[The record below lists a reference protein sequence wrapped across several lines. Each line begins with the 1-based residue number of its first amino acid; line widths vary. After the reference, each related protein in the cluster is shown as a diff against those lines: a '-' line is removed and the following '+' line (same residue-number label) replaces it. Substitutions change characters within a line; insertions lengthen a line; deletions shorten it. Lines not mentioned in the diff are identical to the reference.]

1 MPIMMLGYYLE
12 LACRSLRHN
21 VVLTVL
27 IVAAVGVGIGTSMTE
42 FAVMRTMLG
51 DPVPDKSSRL
61 VVPQLDVWGPDSR
74 QSRTGPAELPD
85 QLSYRDAMALMKAHK
100 GIRQTAMYGLEPDV
114 TPDRGR
120 PFPASGRA
128 TYADFFTMFEAPFRS
143 GGPWSQA
150 DDAQRANVVV
160 LSAKL
165 ADKVFAHTDAVGQ
178 KITLDARDYRVVGV
192 LAPWQPIPRVYD
204 MTGSAIREADDLYLP
219 FATAIDRQMRQFGSN
234 SCTSVPPAGWD
245 GHLKSDCVWIAF
257 WAELSSAG
265 AIDDYQQYLL
275 NYAAEQR
282 AAGRFH
288 WPPLVR
294 VHSARE
300 WIALRKVVPDAVK
313 RSTLIAFGFLIVC
326 LINAVGLM
334 LARFSG
340 RAAELGVRRALG
352 ASRWSIFCQCMT
364 ETMVVGVLGGVLG
377 LGLTAVGQ
385 ACERALD
392 GGDSPVTRLLYSL
405 DTGMVLITVGV
416 ALAATVCS
424 GLYPTWRASRVQPAL
439 QLKTD

>member
-1 MPIMMLGYYLE
+1 MMLCYYLE
-12 LACRSLRHN
+12 LAIRSLKRN
-21 VVLTVL
+21 VALTVL
-27 IVAAVGVGIGTSMTE
+27 IVAAVGVGIGASMTE
-42 FAVMRTMLG
+42 LAVMRAMSG

-61 VVPQLDVWGPDSR
+61 VVPQIDVWGPESR
-74 QSRTGPAELPD
+74 QSSGVGGDVELPD
-85 QLSYRDAMALMKAHK
+85 QLSYRDAMAFMKAHK

-120 PFPASGRA
+120 PFPATGRA

-143 GGPWSQA
+143 GAPWSQA
-150 DDAQRANVVV
+150 DDERRANVVV
-160 LSAKL
+160 LSATL
-165 ADKVFAHTDAVGQ
+165 ADKLFPHTDAVG
-178 KITLDARDYRVVGV
+178 KRINLDARDYRIVGV

-204 MTGSAIREADDLYLP
+204 MTGSAIRDAEDLYLP
-219 FATAIDRQMRQFGSN
+219 FSTAIDRQMRQFGSN
-234 SCTSVPPAGWD
+234 SCRSVPPAGWD
-245 GHLKSDCVWIAF
+245 GHLKSDCVWITF

-265 AIDDYQQYLL
+265 AINDYQQHLL

-288 WPPLVR
+288 WPPLVQ
-294 VHSARE
+294 VHSSRE
-300 WIALRKVVPDAVK
+300 WIALKKVVPDAVK
-313 RSTLIAFGFLIVC
+313 LSTLVAFGFLIVC

-352 ASRWSIFCQCMT
+352 ASRGSIFCQCMT
-364 ETMVVGVLGGVLG
+364 ETVLVGVLGGVLG
-377 LGLTAVGQ
+377 LGLTLIGQ
-385 ACERALD
+385 AGERALD

-405 DTGMVLITVGV
+405 DTGMVLITAGV
-416 ALAATVCS
+416 AVVATVCS
-424 GLYPTWRASRVQPAL
+424 GLYPTWRASRVQPAR